1 MINLHG
7 LDKITFIIF
16 IPLFESNTL
25 TKAIL
30 NQVNLLRRLRNVRK
44 RNRTIYFSFL

>member
-7 LDKITFIIF
+7 LDKLTLGVF

-30 NQVNLLRRLRNVRK
+30 NQVCIHETYLKIVMFLNLDLE
-44 RNRTIYFSFL
+44 YS